1 MELPVYEDQVPA
13 GTLRICPQGLYTV
26 FETRLPPGEGLSR
39 LWLLGEGRRWSL
51 GLLEPRE
58 EGRFLRRRLTRLQL
72 RALPPRIDRVL
83 VLPSDAPAPPPNA
96 STRHCEPVTDV
107 TGVAIRAPSSAKKTD
122 CTLKGRPHGQSANW
136 PRNDRGE
143 KSGAAA
149 PGPTLPEGGRPE
161 GAGGSPSSPAW
172 LRLPDGSLLDPARRL
187 LALPCA
193 PGAAPARARKFTLDG
208 REYWLFRT

>member
-1 MELPVYEDQVPA
+1 MELPVYENQVPV
-13 GTLRICPQGLYTV
+13 GTLRIRTQGLYTL
-26 FETRLPPGEGLSR
+26 FETRLPPGPGLSR
-39 LWLLGEGRRWSL
+39 LWLLGAGRRWSL

-72 RALPPRIDRVL
+72 MSLPPRIDTVL
-83 VLPSDAPAPPPNA
+83 VTANAEAPPPNA

-122 CTLKGRPHGQSANW
+122 CHVGLCP

-143 KSGAAA
+143 KSGAA
-149 PGPTLPEGGRPE
+149 
-161 GAGGSPSSPAW
+161 PSASNSAFRIPNSEFSW
-172 LRLPDGSLLDPARRL
+172 TRLPDGSLLDPARRL

-193 PGAAPARARKFTLDG
+193 PGAAPENVRKITLDG